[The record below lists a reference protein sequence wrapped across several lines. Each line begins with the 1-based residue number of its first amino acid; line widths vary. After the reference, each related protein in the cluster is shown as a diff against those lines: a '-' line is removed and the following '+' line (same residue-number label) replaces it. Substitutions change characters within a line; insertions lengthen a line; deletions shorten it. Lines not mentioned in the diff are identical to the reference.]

1 MPGRSYPV
9 SSQTLARWKAVASGL
24 DTQVA
29 PGTALTGDGLSTT
42 SREMKRTTLEDLL
55 RSPLRIGLSK
65 TRNIHFEYSKAF
77 IDPINTVVVV
87 LHSPFL
93 VVLAVALPAVYGG
106 VHLSAWN
113 FDFPTPMEHLLWKSA
128 CLIIIGAVPAVV
140 GAAAIIFFTLLVFC
154 LDTATGSDA
163 LAGTHTSALLGD
175 LVEVV
180 CYKICGLMVL
190 LLYGCARVYIVVE
203 SSISIRAVPIGVY
216 YTPSWLQ
223 MIPHA

>member
-1 MPGRSYPV
+1 MMQRTIYSGETHLLKVRHVSAVPEAGPEIRSASDPSLTRLSPDEGVRLGSWYFWPNMHGRSYPV

-55 RSPLRIGLSK
+55 RSPLGIGLSK

-77 IDPINTVVVV
+77 IDPITTVVVV

-140 GAAAIIFFTLLVFC
+140 GAAAITFFHL
-154 LDTATGSDA
+154 
-163 LAGTHTSALLGD
+163 TSILPRYGD
-175 LVEVV
+175 
-180 CYKICGLMVL
+180 
-190 LLYGCARVYIVVE
+190 RVR
-203 SSISIRAVPIGVY
+203 RACRYPY
-216 YTPSWLQ
+216 E
-223 MIPHA
+223 